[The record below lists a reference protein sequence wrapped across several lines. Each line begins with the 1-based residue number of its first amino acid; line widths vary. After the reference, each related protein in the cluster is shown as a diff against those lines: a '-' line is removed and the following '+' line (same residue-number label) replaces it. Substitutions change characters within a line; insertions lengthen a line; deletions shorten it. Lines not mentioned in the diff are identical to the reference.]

1 MDLQSLPWYG
11 QLGLF
16 LVIGAIA
23 LGIFYYVQYSPN
35 QSTIKGLTQQIET
48 LDGEIRKAEREEP
61 KLKKME
67 EELANK
73 REVLEKLKSILPEK
87 SEISQILKKIQSII
101 SSTRLEIQNFTP
113 KGDQPRDI
121 YTEKPIAI
129 SVDGNFHN
137 LAIFFDQLSKLRK
150 IFTVDNLSL
159 TPFKNMT
166 RDFTIQA
173 KFTTITYIYKEQQ
186 PAKSK
191 KSKRGR
197 K

>member
-1 MDLQSLPWYG
+1 MDLQSLPWYA
-11 QLGLF
+11 QLGVF
-16 LVIGAIA
+16 LVIGAIL

-35 QSTIKGLTQQIET
+35 QSTIKGLDSKIET
-48 LDGEIRKAEREEP
+48 LDAEIRKAEREEP
-61 KLKKME
+61 KLKKMQ

-101 SSTRLEIQNFTP
+101 SSTRLEIQIFTP
-113 KGDQPRDI
+113 KADQPRDI
-121 YTEKPIAI
+121 YIEKPIAI
-129 SVDGNFHN
+129 NVDGNFHN

-159 TPFKNMT
+159 TPFKNMS

-173 KFTTITYIYKEQQ
+173 KFTTVTYIYRDQ
-186 PAKSK
+186 PVAKK
-191 KSKRGR
+191 KSKRR
-197 K
+197 RR